1 MEEECSLMN
10 TACSDVVILCGGSGT
25 RLKTV
30 LRDRPKPMAPIHGR
44 PFLDLVVNHV
54 ISHGFRR
61 IIFCTGYR
69 GEWIAQHFSPR
80 IDIDAI
86 MSHEEI
92 PIGTAGA
99 LRACRHA
106 LRSSTV
112 LVLNGDSL
120 CAIDLAAF
128 ITEHRRRNAS
138 ATVAVVPA
146 DDRSDGGGITLD
158 SQHRITSFDE
168 KTRGMYLNAGIYALE
183 SMFLDQIPERTPC
196 SLEHDMFP
204 ALLGQGIHAII
215 TQTPVHDIGTPA
227 RLDAF
232 RTWMTTSVE
241 KHIEKGAAC

>member
-1 MEEECSLMN
+1 MN

-25 RLKTV
+25 RLRTV
-30 LRDRPKPMAPIHGR
+30 LHDRPKPMAPIHGR

-54 ISHGFRR
+54 VSHGFRR

-69 GEWIAQHFSPR
+69 GEWIAQHFSR
-80 IDIDAI
+80 RTDIDAI
-86 MSHEEI
+86 ISHEDT
-92 PIGTAGA
+92 PLGTAGA

-128 ITEHRRRNAS
+128 LTEHRRCNAS
-138 ATVAVVPA
+138 ITVAVVPA
-146 DDRSDGGGITLD
+146 DDRNDGGGITLD
-158 SQHRITSFDE
+158 SQHRIMSFNE
-168 KTRGMYLNAGIYALE
+168 KTRSMYLNAGIYAIDP
-183 SMFLDQIPERTPC
+183 MFLDQIPERTPC

-204 ALLGQGIHAII
+204 AMLGQGIHAVI
-215 TQTPVHDIGTPA
+215 TQAPVHDIGTPA

-232 RTWMTTSVE
+232 RAWMTRSAE